1 MLVSLQSTSLKYAL
15 LTNETH
21 THSLTHTDVQKKM
34 MRNGMKIKDCQ
45 HTDH

>member
-21 THSLTHTDVQKKM
+21 THFTHSHRCTKENDEK
-34 MRNGMKIKDCQ
+34 RNEN
-45 HTDH
+45 